1 MTRLQKIARLEA
13 QLNDLGRFI
22 VLAIDRLDVKE
33 NVAGVSRCK
42 VAILDA
48 IAADA
53 AMDLSSNEM
62 DTVGVTDALVYAA
75 KEYDE

>member
-33 NVAGVSRCK
+33 NVAGVSQCK